1 MSNTTEHDAQDVWP
15 RLRDGAAWVKRNPGR
30 PPHEFLA
37 GLELPQDAEHFA
49 YVARSFRSLGLAQD
63 QDGNVWHFEDH
74 PDAMAFV
81 TNYGIYPDGHPL
93 ASGPP
98 PWTFRYIWQ
107 GEVRSA

>member
-1 MSNTTEHDAQDVWP
+1 MA
-15 RLRDGAAWVKRNPGR
+15 L
-30 PPHEFLA
+30 
-37 GLELPQDAEHFA
+37 
-49 YVARSFRSLGLAQD
+49 
-63 QDGNVWHFEDH
+63 EDH